1 MPFCGRSSDNSAR
14 KSWSG
19 PSREYEV
26 VTNWPDRP
34 RRLRLVR
41 FTGQSSGDQLRPR
54 LSQSGDRDPC
64 PLHDLWKSVRG
75 EIDDMMRGR
84 PWLTWPTPHPG
95 QAAGGCGR
103 AGQAPLLFAPD
114 PGAISAPVW
123 SSGRYDPRPEIDE
136 LDPTI
141 SMSRSQRI
149 FGNGSPIR
157 LVSSLKRPDRP

>member
-75 EIDDMMRGR
+75 EIDDMMRGTILADLAHAAPR
-84 PWLTWPTPHPG
+84 PSRKRVRT
-95 QAAGGCGR
+95 GR
-103 AGQAPLLFAPD
+103 AGTTPF
-114 PGAISAPVW
+114 
-123 SSGRYDPRPEIDE
+123 
-136 LDPTI
+136 
-141 SMSRSQRI
+141 RS
-149 FGNGSPIR
+149 
-157 LVSSLKRPDRP
+157 